1 MRYKLIPFIV
11 VVSVSLFVVFVSL
24 LLVYLHTQTERL
36 VAKYQPL
43 TGAPPVE
50 LPHKMVGN
58 ICQTEID
65 ELSGLTYHP
74 QRKTLFVVA
83 DEGSLYEMHTD
94 GRLARSEQL
103 KQADFEGITVNPQT
117 GLLYA
122 VIEGADNIVELTPET
137 FQINR
142 TFDVNRNFE
151 GRQLLK
157 KGGMGLEGIV
167 FIQNPF
173 HPEGGTFWIGN
184 QSFTLKPNQEPSII
198 CEVVLPLVS
207 SKARKAEARI
217 IRFFPM
223 NVIDIS
229 GLAYDAWRDCII
241 VMSDTTNLLLEV
253 KPNGQI
259 IHQYFLPGSDQEG
272 IVLDQKGF
280 MYIAQ
285 EIGGVIKIDDR
296 RVR

>member
-1 MRYKLIPFIV
+1 MKYKLILFIV
-11 VVSVSLFVVFVSL
+11 VIFVSL

-58 ICQTEID
+58 ICQTELD

-74 QRKTLFVVA
+74 QRNTLFVVA

-103 KQADFEGITVNPQT
+103 KQADFEGVTVNPQT

-151 GRQLLK
+151 GRELLK
-157 KGGMGLEGIV
+157 KGGWGWKVL
-167 FIQNPF
+167 FLFRTP
-173 HPEGGTFWIGN
+173 
-184 QSFTLKPNQEPSII
+184 FTL
-198 CEVVLPLVS
+198 
-207 SKARKAEARI
+207 RGGR
-217 IRFFPM
+217 
-223 NVIDIS
+223 S
-229 GLAYDAWRDCII
+229 GLA
-241 VMSDTTNLLLEV
+241 TNLL
-253 KPNGQI
+253 P
-259 IHQYFLPGSDQEG
+259 
-272 IVLDQKGF
+272 
-280 MYIAQ
+280 
-285 EIGGVIKIDDR
+285 
-296 RVR
+296 